1 MDSSSTE
8 AHKLAAKL
16 KGSGRLELAM
26 VMEAM
31 AQRLD
36 DAMHSNLDAAVT
48 KKSRDAGEA
57 LGWVLLEGA
66 LLLGRLQAEKGVSQE
81 AAAAMSK
88 VLSRCR
94 EVSSGRVLLDDGSTY
109 LYEVTYFANEL
120 DECIDETRGQ
130 IRALREAGK
139 DKVGGCRHET
149 HTATTSRGYTNTRT
163 RLYRHATRDLEC
175 MHCVQ
180 DADDLQTILD
190 KIEEAREAGIE
201 GEALRRKDEFVLAE
215 MEASR
220 REEIAADAASGVA
233 AGLITVGM
241 QQEADRIN
249 ALRELLAS
257 GEITAEQLEKGST
270 DAHELAKELKAAG
283 KTHLSAQVEGLAEKL
298 DAAVHS
304 SLGP

>member
-1 MDSSSTE
+1 
-8 AHKLAAKL
+8 
-16 KGSGRLELAM
+16 
-26 VMEAM
+26 
-31 AQRLD
+31 
-36 DAMHSNLDAAVT
+36 
-48 KKSRDAGEA
+48 
-57 LGWVLLEGA
+57 
-66 LLLGRLQAEKGVSQE
+66 
-81 AAAAMSK
+81 
-88 VLSRCR
+88 
-94 EVSSGRVLLDDGSTY
+94 
-109 LYEVTYFANEL
+109 
-120 DECIDETRGQ
+120 
-130 IRALREAGK
+130 
-139 DKVGGCRHET
+139 
-149 HTATTSRGYTNTRT
+149 
-163 RLYRHATRDLEC
+163 